1 MRVVKVL
8 NNSLIMALDEDGQE
22 VILSGKGI
30 GYRKAIGYELK
41 ENEIQKIFVLRE
53 RTVVRDVIRLA
64 AEMGEEY
71 FNLTKSVISYAV
83 ETYHM
88 KLMDHIYLALTD
100 HLAFT
105 EKRLRQNVVIENFYT
120 ADLRRFN
127 PEEYDVACYGARLFE
142 EKFGMKLPEG
152 EIGNIAFHF
161 INAQQDGQFEERNR
175 EIDEVV
181 GQILNIVRYC
191 MKISS
196 LEEGIAYSR
205 MLTHLRLFVS
215 RLLRG
220 QMTDDDQEDA
230 LRWKIL
236 EMCPEEY
243 ACVRR
248 IGRFIEQKYG
258 EPITGQEELYLT
270 IHLHQL
276 MTEKKKEV
284 K

>member
-1 MRVVKVL
+1 M
-8 NNSLIMALDEDGQE
+8 
-22 VILSGKGI
+22 
-30 GYRKAIGYELK
+30 
-41 ENEIQKIFVLRE
+41 
-53 RTVVRDVIRLA
+53 IRLA
-64 AEMGEEY
+64 AEVGEDY
-71 FNLTKSVISYAV
+71 FNLTKSIVSYAV
-83 ETYHM
+83 EKYHM

-105 EKRLRQNVVIENFYT
+105 EKRLRDHVVIENFYT

-127 PEEYDVACYGARLFE
+127 PEEYDVARYGAKLFQE
-142 EKFGMKLPEG
+142 RFGMELPEG

-161 INAQQDGQFEERNR
+161 INAQQNGQFEERNR

-181 GQILNIVRYC
+181 GQILNIIRYGL
-191 MKISS
+191 KISS

-205 MLTHLRLFVS
+205 LLTHLRLFVS

-220 QMTDDDQEDA
+220 QMTDEDQEDV
-230 LRWKIL
+230 LRQRIL

-243 ACVRR
+243 ECVGR
-248 IGRFIEQKYG
+248 IGRFIEAKYG
-258 EPITGQEELYLT
+258 TQITKQEELYLT

-276 MTEKKKEV
+276 MTEKRKEIQ

>member
-64 AEMGEEY
+64 AEVGEEY

-152 EIGNIAFHF
+152 ARSLFWRWPARSFPAFP
-161 INAQQDGQFEERNR
+161 E
-175 EIDEVV
+175 
-181 GQILNIVRYC
+181 
-191 MKISS
+191 S
-196 LEEGIAYSR
+196 LAP
-205 MLTHLRLFVS
+205 V
-215 RLLRG
+215 
-220 QMTDDDQEDA
+220 
-230 LRWKIL
+230 
-236 EMCPEEY
+236 MC
-243 ACVRR
+243 RKQ
-248 IGRFIEQKYG
+248 GF
-258 EPITGQEELYLT
+258 T
-270 IHLHQL
+270 
-276 MTEKKKEV
+276 
-284 K
+284 